1 VLGRISTVVKV
12 RRAVHGPPVQ
22 TTGCNNEI
30 ARDHKNRLEHREAVW
45 CPPIGVGEAL
55 DVRIIEKVHVMPV
68 LTVIGILM
76 TMFIPNYEC
85 RPRLEFN
92 NSKLLGSKI
101 HRYIPG
107 QQRARSLATLICAC
121 EIDNLMNN
129 QVPEIGQRMW
139 RSSLFSPLN
148 LNRDRL
154 FRDRPPTANC
164 LQDHPCL
171 ALKVLPMHTCAQQK
185 KYMKCDML
193 SSMAI

>member
-1 VLGRISTVVKV
+1 M
-12 RRAVHGPPVQ
+12 HGPPVQ

-55 DVRIIEKVHVMPV
+55 DVHIIEKVHVMPV

-85 RPRLEFN
+85 RARLEFN
-92 NSKLLGSKI
+92 NSKLLDSKI

-129 QVPEIGQRMW
+129 QVPEIGQRCGEVPYSH
-139 RSSLFSPLN
+139 RSTSTVTASSVTAPL
-148 LNRDRL
+148 RRIACKTI
-154 FRDRPPTANC
+154 RVWPSRSYRCIP
-164 LQDHPCL
+164 
-171 ALKVLPMHTCAQQK
+171 VRK
-185 KYMKCDML
+185 KKIHEM
-193 SSMAI
+193 